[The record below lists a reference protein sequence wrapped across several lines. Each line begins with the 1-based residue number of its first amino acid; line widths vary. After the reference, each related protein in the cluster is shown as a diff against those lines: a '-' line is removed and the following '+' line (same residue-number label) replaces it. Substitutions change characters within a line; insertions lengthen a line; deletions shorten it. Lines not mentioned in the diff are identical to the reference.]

1 MRVQSQ
7 PAYLLHARPFR
18 ETSLVIEVFSRNF
31 GRCGLL
37 ARGARNPRARKRALL
52 MPFQPLLLDWSG
64 KGELPLLTGVE
75 TTGEARELMST
86 YRFAAYYLN
95 ELLLRMLAR
104 LDAHEDLFDSYT
116 EILDELYRREPVQQ
130 ALRRF
135 EKRLLSE
142 TGYGLILDHEAG
154 SSKPIKPEC
163 TYLYIPEHGPVRL
176 HGSEEIRPAT
186 SQGLEVSGS
195 SLLDFYHERF
205 SSRKSLNECRR
216 LARYLLS
223 QQFPGKPLHSRDVF
237 HQVLSSLA

>member
-18 ETSLVIEVFSRNF
+18 ETSLVIEVFSRQY

-37 ARGARNPRARKRALL
+37 ARGVRNPKARKRALL

-154 SSKPIKPEC
+154 MSKPVEAEY

-176 HGSEEIRPAT
+176 HGSEEMRAGKH
-186 SQGLEVSGS
+186 QGIEISGR
-195 SLLDFYHERF
+195 SLLDFYQERF

-216 LARYLLS
+216 LSRYLLS
-223 QQFPGKPLHSRDVF
+223 QQFPGRPLHSRDVF